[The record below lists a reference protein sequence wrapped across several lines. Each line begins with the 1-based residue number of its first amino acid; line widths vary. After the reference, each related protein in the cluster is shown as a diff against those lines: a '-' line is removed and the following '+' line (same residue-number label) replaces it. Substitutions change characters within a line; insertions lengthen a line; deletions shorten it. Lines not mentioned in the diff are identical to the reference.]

1 MVQGEMKMTKRAVGL
16 YFLDAFPV
24 GNHQSA
30 FRVLEEQIDLSGQTQ
45 PTVEDA
51 SLGADGAEADVQ
63 EMIVD
68 RASLLEFGAVRLL
81 DLPPV
86 DHHLAIIMQ

>member
-24 GNHQSA
+24 RNHKSA
-30 FRVLEEQIDLSGQTQ
+30 FRVLEEQIDLSRQTQ
-45 PTVEDA
+45 PTVQDT
-51 SLGADGAEADVQ
+51 SLGADGAEAHVLK

-68 RASLLEFGAVRLL
+68 RVSLLEFWGRLL

-86 DHHLAIIMQ
+86 DHHLAMIVP